1 MAPIAVWN
9 QSNPQG
15 NAIVRSIA
23 ALPFLVLLVWSFSSL
38 HGFGINTITGPHL
51 NKVVLAGSVRLG
63 ASSIPTRKKFLDL
76 KVVDDFCRPRP
87 IAFVPLTMEVD
98 PVSWF
103 QNFSFLVDYSMLYSI
118 WLFES
123 ARRVNEYTPARLY
136 TVALYLAFDQH

>member
-23 ALPFLVLLVWSFSSL
+23 ALPFLALLVWSFISL

-51 NKVVLAGSVRLG
+51 NEDVLAGRIRVG
-63 ASSIPTRKKFLDL
+63 ATSIPTQKNFLGV
-76 KVVDDFCRPRP
+76 KAVDDFWRSRA
-87 IAFVPLTMEVD
+87 IAFVPSTMEVD
-98 PVSWF
+98 TVSWF

-123 ARRVNEYTPARLY
+123 ARRVNEYTPAGLY
-136 TVALYLAFDQH
+136 TVALYLPFDQH

>member
-9 QSNPQG
+9 QSNPQE

-23 ALPFLVLLVWSFSSL
+23 ALPFLALVVWSFISL

-51 NKVVLAGSVRLG
+51 DEVVLAGRIRVG
-63 ASSIPTRKKFLDL
+63 ATNIPTRKNFLEL
-76 KVVDDFCRPRP
+76 KAVDDFWRPRA
-87 IAFVPLTMEVD
+87 IAFVPSTMEVD

-103 QNFSFLVDYSMLYSI
+103 QNFSFLVDYSMLYLI

-123 ARRVNEYTPARLY
+123 ARMVNEYTPARLY
-136 TVALYLAFDQH
+136 TVTLYLPFNQH

>member
-23 ALPFLVLLVWSFSSL
+23 ALPFLALLVWSFISL
-38 HGFGINTITGPHL
+38 RGLGINTITGPYL
-51 NKVVLAGSVRLG
+51 NEVVLAGRIRIG
-63 ASSIPTRKKFLDL
+63 ATSIPTRNKFLDL
-76 KVVDDFCRPRP
+76 KVVDDFCRPRA
-87 IAFVPLTMEVD
+87 IAFVPSTMEVD

-123 ARRVNEYTPARLY
+123 AKRVNEYTPARLY
-136 TVALYLAFDQH
+136 TIAL